1 MNRTIKK
8 FTIKAYEYQ
17 GVEQL
22 REHVE
27 PPRVLRRLQHLR
39 RWSYDQVKQVLT
51 RGPRACR
58 THGAGA
64 PSRLPFAVGSH

>member
-22 REHVE
+22 REHV
-27 PPRVLRRLQHLR
+27 Q
-39 RWSYDQVKQVLT
+39 
-51 RGPRACR
+51 
-58 THGAGA
+58 
-64 PSRLPFAVGSH
+64 